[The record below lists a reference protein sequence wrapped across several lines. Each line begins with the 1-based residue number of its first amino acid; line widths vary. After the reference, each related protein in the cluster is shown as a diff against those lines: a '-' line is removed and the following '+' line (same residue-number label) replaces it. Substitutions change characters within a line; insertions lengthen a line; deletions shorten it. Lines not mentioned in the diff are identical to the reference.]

1 MRTLCCPRVH
11 SASVMLLAALLIV
24 TAGTTALC
32 QTLVSARAS
41 EPAAIDARAVDDC
54 WENAMVA
61 TDFSVL
67 GSAGVERA
75 FRQTTVRTAWD
86 DSALYF
92 HVICLEPTPESIT
105 ADVTSRDGQTWME
118 DAVEVFLQ
126 PDPESG
132 TYLHFIINARGVVYD
147 EHGTDGSYDADVRV
161 AAEIGEQA
169 WMLEMAIP
177 WSDLADRA
185 PRSGELWGFNVGR
198 RHRPVEPTEW
208 STWAPLEQG
217 LYKFPIPEK
226 FGRLRFTAAPLDD
239 GPPMADGPRI
249 LDGLDL
255 PAALLENP
263 SLRPA
268 EDGSVPGW
276 RLSEHTTHHEIAPMS
291 RHRALR
297 NDGDYGIASQR
308 LAVPVEAGD
317 IFTVISVVRAGEGAR
332 AGIAVVQEME
342 DGSPDDLYPYFRLD
356 VGDDY
361 ELQVGRIVVD
371 EGAKRLRSANL
382 YRANKTG
389 WVEYAYAQVFRGAIG
404 LGGIFEA
411 IKCTGEDERGFG
423 EPWETPALSPWRPLP
438 DGPVRALVFV
448 GEYQRDAV
456 ELAQRVDL
464 DYDVVYCPT
473 YRGSGKV
480 DQSVAF
486 DATDIERRLRGGDY
500 DVIVLAGRPS
510 EPSVISAIISAVER
524 GAGLIAVQPLA
535 GGDAARPAQLA
546 RLLDRLPD
554 EALTGEALADVLGAL
569 DPEVL
574 TQTTGTRMLQSLAV
588 GSMGEGR
595 VARLAWSDNVSGLV
609 PFREGTN
616 EYWEYRWAALSR
628 ALVWAAGRT
637 PASRITDL
645 TFDADGLTVA
655 LESPRPETLTLQ
667 ITWDHR
673 FEVGERFERRI
684 TPGDGGTAEL
694 TVPAQELPRG
704 RRGPT
709 VARVAL
715 LSDGRPLDFAAAT
728 VPGVEP
734 QISLG
739 ELALPETA
747 DPGEEVEVGVAYS
760 AEAQGTLRVE
770 LVDAFCR
777 VISRAER
784 TLEEG
789 SDGTEQFTLTVREPL
804 SVYHRAVASALDGER
819 LADRVERP
827 VFVPRANADH
837 LARFRLAVGY
847 AAMHIR
853 CAPWLETHL
862 VDFFRAHGVE
872 AATVNEY
879 MIERGMPAFGGVARA
894 GIRNTASGNVREP
907 CVSNPERLR
916 EIVDRTVENIGN
928 DRRWGFLGFN
938 MDDETHLSQRGDVEV
953 CGSEHCVAAF
963 REWAAGQYESIS
975 AANTEWGTDFAS
987 FDDVPMPLASEMKGA
1002 DNPALWVD
1010 YRLHM
1015 DRVWAE
1021 MYATVHDEVRE
1032 RYPAVRMSFTN
1043 PYKYNSLSGTNF
1055 AQWVPYEEI
1064 LLRYSHRHVADRD
1077 MSWSDAP
1084 VLSWFGYRTGAEG
1097 CSHFVWRFAL
1107 NGGVMPIWWDPI
1119 EPWAYSSRG
1128 PGFTPWYMFG
1138 PLWRETGRSRAVTEA
1153 VAELTGGVGR
1163 LLRLVEH
1170 SPPQAAILHSQAS
1183 KHAVYAFSALE
1194 AGHPTDSGW
1203 ERYHASDDAMAEM
1216 LIRHGLAYRYVLPE
1230 ELDGEAM
1237 RGVELLVLPS
1247 CVALSDET
1255 VEAIQRFVAD
1265 GGKVVADVMPAT
1277 HSGHGRPR
1285 ETATPLASLAESG
1298 EMFVLGEYASEET
1311 ADVLD
1316 AGIAAVGFTPTIRW
1330 ERADGGLPR
1339 EARLF
1344 RFKLGAAEYL
1354 SVLRG
1359 SGTEAAEEGPLSIR
1373 LPRSAW
1379 VYDVRTGEEFGRRD
1393 ELEVDPGPGEACFL
1407 ALLPYQPE
1415 DLRASATQVDDHLV
1429 VKAEV
1434 SAALTPTDHVLR
1446 ISVTPAGEGRPRY
1459 EYDRQVKAERGRA
1472 ELAVP
1477 PALSDPAGAWTIVVR
1492 DVATGLAAEAEAAV
1506 VHLP

>member
-1 MRTLCCPRVH
+1 MYTLCRPRMH
-11 SASVMLLAALLIV
+11 FASAALLAALV
-24 TAGTTALC
+24 TVGAGTAGLC
-32 QTLVSARAS
+32 QTLVSARAP
-41 EPAAIDARAVDDC
+41 EPAAIDARPLDEC
-54 WENAMVA
+54 WQSAMVA

-67 GSAGVERA
+67 GTAGAERA

-86 DSALYF
+86 DRALYL
-92 HVICLEPTPESIT
+92 HVICLEPDPDTIT
-105 ADVTSRDGQTWME
+105 ADVTSRDGETWME

-126 PDPESG
+126 PDPDSD
-132 TYLHFIINARGVVYD
+132 TYLHFIVNARGVVYD
-147 EHGTDGSYDADVRV
+147 ERGTDGSYDADVRV

-185 PRSGELWGFNVGR
+185 PRPGEVWGFNVGR
-198 RHRPVEPTEW
+198 EHRPVEPTEW
-208 STWAPLEQG
+208 STWAPLEEG
-217 LYKFPIPEK
+217 LHKFPIPDK
-226 FGRLRFTAAPLDD
+226 FGRLRFAAEPSDD
-239 GPPMADGPRI
+239 RPPI
-249 LDGLDL
+249 VDGLDL
-255 PAALLENP
+255 PEALLENP
-263 SLRPA
+263 ALRPA
-268 EDGSVPGW
+268 ADGSVPGW

-291 RHRALR
+291 QHWALR

-308 LAVPVEAGD
+308 LDVPVEAGD
-317 IFTVISVVRAGEGAR
+317 IFTVISVVRAGEGGQ

-361 ELQVGRIVVD
+361 ELQVGRIIVD

-411 IKCTGEDERGFG
+411 RKCTGEDERGFG

-448 GEYQRDAV
+448 GEYQRDAA

-473 YRGSGKV
+473 YRGSGDV
-480 DQSVAF
+480 DQCVAF
-486 DATDIERRLRGGDY
+486 DATDIERRLVGGDY

-510 EPSVISAIISAVER
+510 ESSVISAVISAVER
-524 GAGLIAVQPLA
+524 GAGLVAVQPLA
-535 GGDAARPAQLA
+535 GGDAARPEQLA

-554 EALTGEALADVLGAL
+554 EALSADALADVLGAL
-569 DPEVL
+569 DPDVL
-574 TQTTGTRMLQSLAV
+574 TATTGSQVLRSLSA
-588 GSMGEGR
+588 GSMGDGR
-595 VARLAWSDNVSGLV
+595 VARLVWSDSVSGLV

-637 PASRITDL
+637 PESQIADL
-645 TFDADGLTVA
+645 TFGADGLTITVD
-655 LESPRPETLTLQ
+655 SPRAEALTVQ
-667 ITWDHR
+667 VTWDHR
-673 FEVGERFERRI
+673 FEVGESFERRI
-684 TPGDGGTAEL
+684 APGDGGKAEL
-694 TVPAQELPRG
+694 TVPAQELPQG
-704 RRGPT
+704 RRGPGI
-709 VARVAL
+709 ARIAL
-715 LSDGRPLDFAAAT
+715 LSGDQPLDFAAAV
-728 VPGVEP
+728 VPGLEP
-734 QISLG
+734 RISLG
-739 ELALPETA
+739 ELTVPETA
-747 DPGEEVEVGVAYS
+747 DPGDEVEVSVPCS

-770 LVDAFCR
+770 LVDAFGR

-784 TLEEG
+784 AVDEG
-789 SDGTEQFTLTVREPL
+789 SDGTEQFTLNVREPL
-804 SVYHRAVASALDGER
+804 SVYHRVVASALDDGV
-819 LADRVERP
+819 LADRVEKP
-827 VFVPRANADH
+827 LFVPSANADH
-837 LARFRLAVGY
+837 LDRFRLGVGY

-862 VDFFRAHGVE
+862 VDFFRAYGVE

-894 GIRNTASGNVREP
+894 GIRNRASGNVREP
-907 CVSNPERLR
+907 CVSNPENLR
-916 EIVDRTVENIGN
+916 AIVTRTVENIGN

-938 MDDETHLSQRGDVEV
+938 MEDETHLSQRGDVEM
-953 CGSEHCVAAF
+953 CGSEHCLAAF
-963 REWAAGQYESIS
+963 REWAEENYGSIS
-975 AANTEWGTDFAS
+975 AANEEWGTDFAS
-987 FDDVPMPLASEMKGA
+987 YDDVPMPLASEMKGA
-1002 DNPALWVD
+1002 ENPALWVD

-1015 DRVWAE
+1015 DHVWAG

-1032 RYPAVRMSFTN
+1032 RYPEVRMSFTN

-1055 AQWVPYEEI
+1055 AQWVPHEEI

-1097 CSHFVWRFAL
+1097 CAHFVWRFAL

-1153 VAELTGGVGR
+1153 AADLTDGIGR
-1163 LLRLVEH
+1163 LLRVADR
-1170 SPPQAAILHSQAS
+1170 SAPQAAILHSQAS

-1203 ERYHASDDAMAEM
+1203 ERYHASDNAMAAA
-1216 LIRHGLAYRYVLPE
+1216 LIRHGVAYRYVLPE
-1230 ELDGEAM
+1230 ELDGAAM

-1255 VEAIQRFVAD
+1255 VAAIERFVAD

-1285 ETATPLASLAESG
+1285 ETGAPLASLAESG
-1298 EMFVLGEYASEET
+1298 AMFVLGEYASAES

-1316 AGIAAVGFTPTIRW
+1316 AGIAEVGFNPSIRW
-1330 ERADGGLPR
+1330 ETTAGDLPR

-1359 SGTEAAEEGPLSIR
+1359 SGADAADEGLLSIS

-1379 VYDVRTGEEFGRRD
+1379 VYDVRTGEELGRRD
-1393 ELEVDPGPGEACFL
+1393 ELEVNPGPGEACFL
-1407 ALLPYQPE
+1407 ALLPYRPE
-1415 DLRASATQVDDHLV
+1415 DLRASASQVDDHLV
-1429 VKAEV
+1429 VEAEV
-1434 SAALTPTDHVLR
+1434 SAALTPTDHVLH
-1446 ISVTPAGEGRPRY
+1446 ISVTPAGEDRPRY

-1472 ELAVP
+1472 EVAVP
-1477 PALSDPAGAWTIVVR
+1477 LALSDPAGEWTIVVR

-1506 VHLP
+1506 GRLR